1 MNEIHTDIIRPD
13 GLAIPDETT
22 QEQWEAL
29 HRHIL
34 LAKRAAGKWLSQS
47 RSWASERWGIDYVA
61 ETEVQMEL
69 ALGIETAAPKPS
81 LNPQDKSRGIV
92 TIEGIA
98 QSFDLWH
105 RKVAPEIAGWGRDK
119 LERALEL
126 LEPIAR
132 QAEAL
137 RAILKGGGGSVDN
150 YASRGVQND
159 SERS

>member
-1 MNEIHTDIIRPD
+1 MNEMHTDIIRPE

-47 RSWASERWGIDYVA
+47 RSWASQRWGIDYVA

-69 ALGIETAAPKPS
+69 ALGIESKETKPT
-81 LNPQDKSRGIV
+81 LNAGDKSKAIV

-98 QSFDLWH
+98 QSFSMWH
-105 RKVAPEIAGWGRDK
+105 RKMASEVETWEADR
-119 LERALEL
+119 LSRALEL
-126 LEPIAR
+126 LEPMEQQAQAIRAR
-132 QAEAL
+132 LNDL
-137 RAILKGGGGSVDN
+137 RV
-150 YASRGVQND
+150 
-159 SERS
+159 